1 MSLSN
6 SSKNKSSFPPL
17 SAVVFSS
24 RALRYSVPWGLTV
37 LLWVCI
43 FALGYAVLHGVGL

>member
-1 MSLSN
+1 MVTKS
-6 SSKNKSSFPPL
+6 KSSFSSMPPL